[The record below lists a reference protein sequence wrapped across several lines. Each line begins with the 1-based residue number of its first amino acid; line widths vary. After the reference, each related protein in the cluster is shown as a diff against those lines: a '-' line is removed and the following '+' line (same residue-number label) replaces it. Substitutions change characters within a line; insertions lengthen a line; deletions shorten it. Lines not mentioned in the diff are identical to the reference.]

1 MVIQCYSNYTMIYV
15 LLLQGDVMFRYFV
28 LDSSVIIGVLEE
40 PFVDDGM
47 IYIPYTV
54 KLKLVISIYVSAKV

>member
-1 MVIQCYSNYTMIYV
+1 MVIQYYSNYTMIYV

-47 IYIPYTV
+47 I
-54 KLKLVISIYVSAKV
+54 